1 MLTNDATDISLKVK
15 IVKNNNKFHEI
26 FLEIYFIL

>member
-1 MLTNDATDISLKVK
+1 MMPTDISLKIK

-26 FLEIYFIL
+26 FLEIYFIF